1 MDKII
6 NSIPGCKTIDA
17 HPDSEV
23 SWFGAPIICETPE
36 IKQELVHFFES
47 NRIQTRNY
55 FAGNL
60 LMQPGYSELG
70 NWKDY
75 PRATEVLSKVFFLGV
90 SPTISTQML
99 DYIEDLVNNFNVRK
113 DL

>member
-1 MDKII
+1 
-6 NSIPGCKTIDA
+6 
-17 HPDSEV
+17 
-23 SWFGAPIICETPE
+23 
-36 IKQELVHFFES
+36 
-47 NRIQTRNY
+47 
-55 FAGNL
+55 
-60 LMQPGYSELG
+60 MQPGYSELG